1 MRKEVVVTVVGTQQ
15 TDWGDEDTIEIVTLG
30 SYYSKKD
37 CYYIIYNESAISGM
51 EGTTTSLKAEQNRV
65 ILNRMGTAE
74 LRQVF
79 EKDVLNHGNYVTPYG
94 AMKLTVIP
102 SKVEVDLT
110 ELGGSINLEYEL
122 AIGNDRISN
131 NKLSITVEEDPHSC
145 KI

>member
-1 MRKEVVVTVVGTQQ
+1 
-15 TDWGDEDTIEIVTLG
+15 
-30 SYYSKKD
+30 
-37 CYYIIYNESAISGM
+37 
-51 EGTTTSLKAEQNRV
+51 
-65 ILNRMGTAE
+65 MGTAE

-79 EKDVLNHGNYVTPYG
+79 EKDVLNHSNYVTPYG

-131 NKLSITVEEDPHSC
+131 NKLSITVEEDPRSC